1 MKLKILGT
9 TAICGLLAAGVGGC
23 SNGNEDIRIC
33 VMYPTDVQAAIDACT
48 RLIDNPP
55 LFDPT
60 RHHWFASR
68 GNHKLL
74 AGDMRGTLLDF
85 DEAIRLSPK
94 DPQLYEIRA
103 EAYRQKGDH
112 KAAERDF
119 ARAQRLKRT
128 RTENP

>member
-1 MKLKILGT
+1 MKLKILGA

-23 SNGNEDIRIC
+23 SNGNEDIKIC
-33 VMYPTDVQAAIDACT
+33 VVYPTDVQAAIDACT

-60 RHHWFASR
+60 RYHWFDAR
-68 GNHKLL
+68 GSHKLQ
-74 AGDMRGTLLDF
+74 AGDIKGALLDA

-94 DPQLYEIRA
+94 DPYPYETRA
-103 EAYRQKGDH
+103 EVYRQKGDH

>member
-60 RHHWFASR
+60 RHHWFAAR

-74 AGDMRGTLLDF
+74 AGDIKGALLDV

-94 DPQLYEIRA
+94 DPQPYEIRA
-103 EAYRQKGDH
+103 DVYRQKGDH
-112 KAAERDF
+112 KAAERDS
-119 ARAQRLKRT
+119 ARAQRLKST
-128 RTENP
+128 STENP